1 MALCYNFSRVL
12 SILGLDNFT
21 AYLANRH
28 PYWALLLL
36 KTVSAII
43 SRLKAGISH
52 FQANV
57 RPAFACA
64 T

>member
-12 SILGLDNFT
+12 SILGFDNFM
-21 AYLANRH
+21 AYLANRN

-43 SRLKAGISH
+43 TRLKAGVPH
-52 FQANV
+52 LQVKV
-57 RPAFACA
+57 RPTFACA
-64 T
+64 